1 VDGLLTT
8 QAAEAGVFVD
18 DVEDEDDEDD
28 EDDNILLDGDI
39 DWSGDNHFEFL
50 DSSLVGERDDES
62 NPALQRPRPHVLL
75 SYERSRSS
83 RGKPLLTGGGVGR
96 NFRSGNHAS
105 GGSNAF
111 SSSSNGNATQPS
123 SDAANLVPAISSR
136 PALPIVATSR
146 TKIRVPR
153 WNFGI
158 RSSSPPMEVTYELY
172 KSLKFLSAEWR
183 EKRHP
188 WYTPILCAH
197 QCETQ
202 AIRWV
207 LLQVLYAFPLSSP
220 RL

>member
-1 VDGLLTT
+1 MSGLLNT

-28 EDDNILLDGDI
+28 EDDNILLDGEI
-39 DWSGDNHFEFL
+39 DWSEDNHFEFL
-50 DSSLVGERDDES
+50 DSSLVGERVES

-83 RGKPLLTGGGVGR
+83 RGKPSLPGGVGR
-96 NFRSGNHAS
+96 NSRSGNGS
-105 GGSNAF
+105 SQTFSNAA
-111 SSSSNGNATQPS
+111 G
-123 SDAANLVPAISSR
+123 LIPAISSR
-136 PALPIVATSR
+136 PSLPLGPPSR

-172 KSLKFLSAEWR
+172 KSLQFLGAEWR

-188 WYTPILCAH
+188 WYAPFVMLISLMWRAM
-197 QCETQ
+197 
-202 AIRWV
+202 
-207 LLQVLYAFPLSSP
+207 
-220 RL
+220 